1 MEIYRKLCG
10 NCSQAGRLQARR
22 ERQRDEYMYVHLDIH
37 TYWPVCT
44 YVYIFDSVYNI
55 YGTVRYGTSVECM
68 KSSRLK
74 ALQFC
79 ARLGQAKTWSRLCHP
94 RGRCG
99 GGRRRAEEEEV
110 PPRLVAFHCG
120 RLLLPVFTR
129 LTGFLPVHCHSSWL
143 AAIHQL
149 TSLASCPSTCPSP
162 SSSSSSSSTVIQ
174 LSYKNLNLIIC
185 HTNKAVVCQNIL

>member
-1 MEIYRKLCG
+1 MCTYIY
-10 NCSQAGRLQARR
+10 S
-22 ERQRDEYMYVHLDIH
+22 
-37 TYWPVCT
+37 PVCT
-44 YVYIFDSVYNI
+44 TYTIW
-55 YGTVRYGTSVECM
+55 YGTSVECM

-110 PPRLVAFHCG
+110 PPILVAFHCG

-149 TSLASCPSTCPSP
+149 TSLASSPSP
-162 SSSSSSSSTVIQ
+162 SPSSSSSTVIQ